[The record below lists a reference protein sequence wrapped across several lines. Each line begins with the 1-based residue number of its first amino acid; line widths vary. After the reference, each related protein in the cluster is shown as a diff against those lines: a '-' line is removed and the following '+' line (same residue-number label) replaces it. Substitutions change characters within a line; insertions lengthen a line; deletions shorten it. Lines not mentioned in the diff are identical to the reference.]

1 MQLKKFLGY
10 LCGVGYPTKISME
23 GSGKFLYFAYGSN
36 LSTERIHLNNPSA
49 IAKGPAL
56 LDGYKL
62 DFNYGSNVSNNWDF
76 LFIGVRNSFLISL
89 INCNPKDMNCYS
101 LIIIEMARVCC
112 ND

>member
-1 MQLKKFLGY
+1 MKLKKFLGY
-10 LCGVGYPTKISME
+10 LSGVGYPTKISME

-62 DFNYGSNVSNNWDF
+62 DFNYGSNVSSYWDF
-76 LFIGVRNSFLISL
+76 HFIGARNF
-89 INCNPKDMNCYS
+89 YF
-101 LIIIEMARVCC
+101 
-112 ND
+112 NDKL

>member
-1 MQLKKFLGY
+1 MQLTKLLGY

-49 IAKGPAL
+49 VAKGPAV
-56 LDGYKL
+56 LDGYEL
-62 DFNYGSNVSNNWDF
+62 DFNYGSNVSSYWAF
-76 LFIGVRNSFLISL
+76 HFIGARL
-89 INCNPKDMNCYS
+89 INCNPKDMNCYI

>member
-10 LCGVGYPTKISME
+10 LCGVGYPKKISME

-49 IAKGPAL
+49 IAKGPAV

-62 DFNYGSNVSNNWDF
+62 DFNYGSNVSSYWAF
-76 LFIGVRNSFLISL
+76 HFIG
-89 INCNPKDMNCYS
+89 
-101 LIIIEMARVCC
+101 AR
-112 ND
+112 DD